1 MSQQYGVIVK
11 TYKGSQDEATRIFQ
25 ADVGVMAAQGYFPT
39 SQSYATGSYGC
50 GTFIFA
56 VILCFLVIGILI
68 LIYMLIVK
76 PDGVLSVTYEFR
88 GTAESRA
95 QDEKTCPKCAEQ
107 IRAAAQVCRFC
118 GYEFDLKAMV
128 AAEEVVHETARKMEA
143 ARLAAQEKTLAH
155 RLGKWVG
162 HRLR

>member
-1 MSQQYGVIVK
+1 
-11 TYKGSQDEATRIFQ
+11 
-25 ADVGVMAAQGYFPT
+25 MAAQGYFPT
-39 SQSYATGSYGC
+39 SQSYAPGSYGC

-56 VILCFLVIGILI
+56 VILCFLIIGILI

-118 GYEFDLKAMV
+118 GYQFDLKAMV
-128 AAEEVVHETARKMEA
+128 AAEEAIHETTRKMEA
-143 ARLAAQEKTLAH
+143 ARLAAKEKTLAH